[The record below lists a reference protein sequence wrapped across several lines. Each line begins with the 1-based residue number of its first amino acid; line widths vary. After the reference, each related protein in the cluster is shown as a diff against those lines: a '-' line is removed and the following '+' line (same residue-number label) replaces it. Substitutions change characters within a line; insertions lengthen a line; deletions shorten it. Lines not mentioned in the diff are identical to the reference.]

1 MINYLQNIS
10 GKTPVSM
17 LPEVINHNNEAIE
30 SEFNWIYDSSTNRL
44 TKSVYAPTGS
54 VKAHFGEFVNLA
66 AEYITVKNIDS
77 LKNALKSAVQ
87 KMEHNTFSDC
97 WSSDTIQQAYETANN
112 ELVLCHDASV
122 IAYKQSNV
130 YQTLSSLQ
138 SDVNQLKQTVQAL
151 NNPQN
156 NVYSAGNILDEDSYE
171 NDNTVTYDRN
181 LLFASPLQLKRKKLP
196 KLHFNDLTSGNLYSY
211 YNVINGEVTIDDI
224 NTACIETENIGLNVF
239 INFNDTDTND
249 YYRILLDRKNKKYVK
264 IKKNPLNILEIR
276 SASYSEEYGTV
287 WKLYNYS
294 VVNPSDII
302 LENK

>member
-1 MINYLQNIS
+1 
-10 GKTPVSM
+10 
-17 LPEVINHNNEAIE
+17 
-30 SEFNWIYDSSTNRL
+30 
-44 TKSVYAPTGS
+44 
-54 VKAHFGEFVNLA
+54 
-66 AEYITVKNIDS
+66 
-77 LKNALKSAVQ
+77 
-87 KMEHNTFSDC
+87 
-97 WSSDTIQQAYETANN
+97 
-112 ELVLCHDASV
+112 
-122 IAYKQSNV
+122 
-130 YQTLSSLQ
+130 
-138 SDVNQLKQTVQAL
+138 
-151 NNPQN
+151 
-156 NVYSAGNILDEDSYE
+156 
-171 NDNTVTYDRN
+171 
-181 LLFASPLQLKRKKLP
+181 LQLKRKKLP

>member
-10 GKTPVSM
+10 GKTPISM

-77 LKNALKSAVQ
+77 LKSALKSAVQ
-87 KMEHNTFSDC
+87 KMEHNTFTDC
-97 WSSDTIQQAYETANN
+97 WSSDTIQQAYETPNN

-130 YQTLSSLQ
+130 YQTLVSLQ

-156 NVYSAGNILDEDSYE
+156 NVYSTGNILDEDSYE

-211 YNVINGEVTIDDI
+211 YTVVNGEVTIDDI

-294 VVNPSDII
+294 VINPNDII